1 MSDEE
6 SGDFFLNNSD
16 DNWEPLPDDFKF
28 VSRNSSS
35 SSSSSSSHS
44 DINNLAVA
52 LSEFQIKPPPPP
64 PQPPTPPPPPP
75 QQPILEEEPSSQ
87 TRPNIFSNEDDYLN
101 FIYSLQNNYYEATE
115 LVSLYNQIIKPKKPI
130 NPRSFGQLQTTKQF
144 FKKKVKQV
152 KRKNKTFYKKLNK

>member
-52 LSEFQIKPPPPP
+52 LSEFQIKPP
-64 PQPPTPPPPPP
+64 TLPPPPPP
-75 QQPILEEEPSSQ
+75 SQIQKKIIIERPIKN
-87 TRPNIFSNEDDYLN
+87 TIHDYFLS
-101 FIYSLQNNYYEATE
+101 FISPHQVWEADKIVDFYNYI
-115 LVSLYNQIIKPKKPI
+115 VKPKKMM
-130 NPRSFGQLQTTKQF
+130 TTKGF
-144 FKKKVKQV
+144 GYLKFVKQNFKRFQKRNNEG
-152 KRKNKTFYKKLNK
+152 KRKVYYIKK

>member
-75 QQPILEEEPSSQ
+75 PSQIQKKIIIERPIKN
-87 TRPNIFSNEDDYLN
+87 TIHDYFLS
-101 FIYSLQNNYYEATE
+101 FISPHQVWEADKIVDFYNYI
-115 LVSLYNQIIKPKKPI
+115 VKPKKPLT
-130 NPRSFGQLQTTKQF
+130 PRSFGQLRFTKKN
-144 FKKKVKQV
+144 FKKKVKHS
-152 KRKNKTFYKKLNK
+152 KEKIITFYQKRI